1 MECAHVK
8 QSVDAHGL
16 VLNDKMLELKQHHSY
31 KNKEMKD
38 NWKSIKILVSPNC
51 TDDYD
56 FFCLQY
62 IEFSDSWEAYRHAP
76 CVEFLIRDRNFS
88 PTSSVCVVDVFQE
101 GHDGES
107 AAVSVSTRP
116 RKVQYCQTLLQ
127 FPLVAL
133 TSFAY
138 SHHKMLHRNWS

>member
-56 FFCLQY
+56 FFA
-62 IEFSDSWEAYRHAP
+62 FSTLNSVILGRH
-76 CVEFLIRDRNFS
+76 
-88 PTSSVCVVDVFQE
+88 T
-101 GHDGES
+101 GMH
-107 AAVSVSTRP
+107 
-116 RKVQYCQTLLQ
+116 
-127 FPLVAL
+127 LV
-133 TSFAY
+133 
-138 SHHKMLHRNWS
+138 